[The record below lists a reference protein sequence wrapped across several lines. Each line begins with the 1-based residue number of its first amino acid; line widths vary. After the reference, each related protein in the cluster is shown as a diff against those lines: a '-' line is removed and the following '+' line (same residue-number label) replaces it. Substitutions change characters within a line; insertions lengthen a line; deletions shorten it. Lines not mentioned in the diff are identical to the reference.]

1 MERKEEFKRNEERGQ
16 NDSENK
22 MKENEETEQND
33 SENKMKE
40 NEETGQNDSENKMKE
55 NEETEQNGS
64 ENKMEVNEESKQN
77 EEMKQIDSENQM
89 KPNEEMNQ
97 NEEVKPNEELE
108 TPKTTAEESG
118 KKVAIDIDELEY
130 DDERK
135 AEAFR
140 NEFYE
145 ECQPVSDKTVEEV
158 LKEIE
163 MEKQKLVLDD
173 LEDNENNLNRNEFQ
187 TQDAAGFE
195 EEDDICFQP
204 PGRDYHEDE
213 VDEQMVQEAMNEE
226 CVNKEDEIGYKPL
239 VVKTIKIK
247 TFKKYFLRTITLP
260 KGILLKVSR
269 EGNPYLMVYSKVG
282 EYVDTEKIKEEIRE
296 ATKEYLYRTAD
307 FHFDCKRL
315 DASNLYCNK
324 YGIYAIEEYTNVVD
338 TYEDAL
344 HAIKAIYGKMDD
356 KS

>member
-1 MERKEEFKRNEERGQ
+1 MERKEVFKRNEETGQ
-16 NDSENK
+16 NV
-22 MKENEETEQND
+22 

-40 NEETGQNDSENKMKE
+40 NEETGQNGSENKMQENEETKQNSSENKMKE
-55 NEETEQNGS
+55 NEEMK
-64 ENKMEVNEESKQN
+64 EN
-77 EEMKQIDSENQM
+77 DSENQM
-89 KPNEEMNQ
+89 KSNEEMNQ

-145 ECQPVSDKTVEEV
+145 ECQPVPDMTVEDV

-173 LEDNENNLNRNEFQ
+173 LEDNKNNLNRNEFQ

-204 PGRDYHEDE
+204 PGRDYYEDG

-296 ATKEYLYRTAD
+296 ATKEYLCRIAD